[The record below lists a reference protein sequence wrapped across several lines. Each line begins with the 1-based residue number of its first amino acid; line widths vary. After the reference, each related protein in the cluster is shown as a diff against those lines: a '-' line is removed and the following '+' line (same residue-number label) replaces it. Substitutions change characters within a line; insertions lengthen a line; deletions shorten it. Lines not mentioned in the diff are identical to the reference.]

1 MKRNETQRD
10 VMRKPARRRP
20 NAWNKVF
27 DRRKKRVRGL
37 WERNGVYYAQLRIR
51 GKPIRFKLDHTTTV
65 PQAVEEMQAL
75 KRQDA
80 KASYQARENRR
91 RWVAKNPSRHGW
103 IHSARLQGHRFKKWT
118 SA

>member
-27 DRRKKRVRGL
+27 DRRKQRVRGL

-75 KRQDA
+75 K
-80 KASYQARENRR
+80 KARREG
-91 RWVAKNPSRHGW
+91 KLSSP
-103 IHSARLQGHRFKKWT
+103 
-118 SA
+118 